1 MLTSVQKRRSMLSLK
16 KLVMR
21 VMRSLE
27 KFKKSLDHLAEKRD
41 VDIGGESWVHAVHD
55 EALLEP
61 QEVKRQV
68 DHHHHHHH
76 HQPRTLGKHCLLEPR
91 EVERQVDGA
100 ADGDRAEEVVQDV
113 GLQGF
118 SLT

>member
-61 QEVKRQV
+61 QEIERQV
-68 DHHHHHHH
+68 DHHHHQQHH
-76 HQPRTLGKHCLLEPR
+76 HQNHEDNIACLSHEKSRDKSMAQPM
-91 EVERQVDGA
+91 A
-100 ADGDRAEEVVQDV
+100 IVQKR
-113 GLQGF
+113 L
-118 SLT
+118 SRM

>member
-55 EALLEP
+55 EALLET
-61 QEVKRQV
+61 QEVK
-68 DHHHHHHH
+68 
-76 HQPRTLGKHCLLEPR
+76 
-91 EVERQVDGA
+91 
-100 ADGDRAEEVVQDV
+100 
-113 GLQGF
+113 
-118 SLT
+118 